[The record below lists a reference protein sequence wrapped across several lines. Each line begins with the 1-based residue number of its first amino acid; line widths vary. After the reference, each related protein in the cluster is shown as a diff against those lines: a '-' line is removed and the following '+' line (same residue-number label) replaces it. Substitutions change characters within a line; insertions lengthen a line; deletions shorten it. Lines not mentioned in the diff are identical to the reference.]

1 MEDPILK
8 NDPHIKPLIEPL
20 TLCPDR
26 GEFIGLI
33 EPLILSES
41 YSARS
46 ELADLTLELSRES
59 ASLQSSIPPAFV
71 NALATLVRS
80 MNCYYSNLIEGHDT
94 HPIDIEKALK
104 KDYSQDPVKRNLQL
118 EAEAHIAVQ
127 AWIDEGGLSSSV
139 VTVESL
145 VEIHRRFCDL
155 LPPELLWVEDP
166 DTLERIEVVPGKF
179 RERDVQVG
187 KLVAISPGAVP
198 RFLQQ
203 FSRVYGRLG
212 KSESIIA
219 SAASHHRLLW
229 IHPFLDGNGRVAR
242 LMSYGLLREALGTSG
257 IWSIARGLARKQEE
271 YKQHLMDCDEPRRG
285 DFDGR
290 GNLSQEALAS
300 FTRFF
305 LQTCLDQVSFMR
317 SLVRPD
323 ILRARVLSWAREET
337 GLGKLP
343 PRSAAVLE
351 SLLLFGELPRGEIQT
366 ILNTSP
372 ATARRVISALSA
384 QGVLVS
390 DSSRAPVRLAF
401 PATLASSWLPGLFPE
416 R

>member
-1 MEDPILK
+1 MEASSPK
-8 NDPHIKPLIEPL
+8 KKPLTEPL
-20 TLCPDR
+20 NLDFDR
-26 GEFIGLI
+26 GESIGLM
-33 EPLILSES
+33 EPLVLAES

-46 ELADLTLELSRES
+46 EFADLALQLSTES

-71 NALATLVRS
+71 NALAKLVRS
-80 MNCYYSNLIEGHDT
+80 TNCYYSNLIEGHYT

-127 AWIDEGGLSSSV
+127 AWVDEGGLSNKV
-139 VTVESL
+139 MTVDSL
-145 VEIHRRFCDL
+145 VEIHKRFCEL

-166 DTLERIEVVPGKF
+166 HTSEKIQVLPGEF

-187 KLVAISPGAVP
+187 ILVAISPGAVP
-198 RFLQQ
+198 RFLER
-203 FSRVYGRLG
+203 FSQIYSRLG
-212 KSESIIA
+212 KSEGIIA

-242 LMSYGLLREALGTSG
+242 LMSYALLKDMLGTCG
-257 IWSIARGLARKQEE
+257 IWSIARGLARKQDE
-271 YKQHLMDCDEPRRG
+271 YKQHLMECDELRRG
-285 DFDGR
+285 DVDGR
-290 GNLSQEALAS
+290 GNLSQQALGS

-323 ILRARVLSWAREET
+323 LLRARVLTWAKEET
-337 GLGKLP
+337 ERGQLP

-351 SLLLFGELPRGEIQT
+351 SLLLLGELPRGEVQT
-366 ILNTSP
+366 ILNASP
-372 ATARRVISALSA
+372 ATARRVISALTNR
-384 QGVLVS
+384 GVLVS
-390 DSSRAPVRLAF
+390 ASTRAPVRLAF
-401 PATLASSWLPGLFPE
+401 PATLASRWLPGLFPDK
-416 R
+416 